1 MRFAPR
7 SGHARAASRCPFSAD
22 RVINA
27 VRRQVRVRVPCGG
40 GKRLHFHGVP
50 EEANASIPATAHST
64 SCSSVAPATPS
75 APSTWP
81 ARMMGRPP
89 GRLMSGAPSPMTVA
103 ARKYSEPSI
112 DLSPLGRPDLAE
124 TNAFPIDARL
134 ASASAPSIRWR
145 AMRRPSA
152 SQTLTL
158 MLTARLCALA
168 RAAWMARFASAS
180 LIDMSFAWMDR
191 FEYCV
196 LAFWRCCQCFTITRA
211 GGDRCAAEFRL
222 DPYPLRVKSGK
233 LKMGKCCPP
242 LPPKSICDRGW
253 RGHAPALVRFAPK
266 ADKYAR
272 HRAKSA

>member
-1 MRFAPR
+1 VTSRPSRRHLRHIRLAPR
-7 SGHARAASRCPFSAD
+7 SGHARVASRCPFSAD
-22 RVINA
+22 SVITQCDA
-27 VRRQVRVRVPCGG
+27 KCGYACYATVAA
-40 GKRLHFHGVP
+40 KDYIFHGVP

-152 SQTLTL
+152 SQTVTL

-191 FEYCV
+191 FQYCV

-222 DPYPLRVKSGK
+222 DLYPLRVKSGK
-233 LKMGKCCPP
+233 AQNEQMLSA
-242 LPPKSICDRGW
+242 LPPKADTARVSWSARG
-253 RGHAPALVRFAPK
+253 
-266 ADKYAR
+266 
-272 HRAKSA
+272 

>member
-1 MRFAPR
+1 MQVNGWGPGRVPNMRTWWAENR
-7 SGHARAASRCPFSAD
+7 QLLANAAIAASR
-22 RVINA
+22 V
-27 VRRQVRVRVPCGG
+27 G
-40 GKRLHFHGVP
+40 GKRLHFHEIP
-50 EEANASIPATAHST
+50 EEVNASIPASAHST
-64 SCSSVAPATPS
+64 SCSSVAPATPT

-89 GRLMSGAPSPMTVA
+89 GLPMSGAPSPMTVA

-196 LAFWRCCQCFTITRA
+196 LAFLALLPVFHNNTCRR
-211 GGDRCAAEFRL
+211 R
-222 DPYPLRVKSGK
+222 PLRCGISTGPMSAQGQKRTSRRQV
-233 LKMGKCCPP
+233 
-242 LPPKSICDRGW
+242 D
-253 RGHAPALVRFAPK
+253 HVRFTPESRQR
-266 ADKYAR
+266 ADMP
-272 HRAKSA
+272 